1 MLKIDD
7 VGLPNLL
14 LGSRKFPE
22 LIQKKC
28 NPKTILNALESINS
42 KHLNSLSDELRSLL
56 VGSDEIE
63 YIKAILEL

>member
-1 MLKIDD
+1 MMLVFQIYCW
-7 VGLPNLL
+7 VQENSLNL
-14 LGSRKFPE
+14 SK
-22 LIQKKC
+22 KKC

-42 KHLNSLSDELRSLL
+42 EHLNSLSDELRSLL